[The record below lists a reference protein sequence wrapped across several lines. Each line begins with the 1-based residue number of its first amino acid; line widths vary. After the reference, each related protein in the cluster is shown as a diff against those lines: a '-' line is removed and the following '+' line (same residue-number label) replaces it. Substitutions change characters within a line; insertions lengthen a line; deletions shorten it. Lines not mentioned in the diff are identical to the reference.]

1 MMKSIPVWKQEL
13 SDGVHAARLASL
25 YCCSPAETA
34 SEAARYAAV
43 LDGLEK
49 TFGSHAE
56 AGLYSAPGRT
66 EIGGNHTDHQHGR
79 VLAGSV
85 NIDMIAAAAPNDKN
99 QLRVQSEGYDLCVID
114 LNDLE
119 ARKEEENTTAALL
132 RGECAAFTQ
141 RGAKLAGLDVYV
153 SSNVPKGSGVSS
165 SAAFEV
171 LIGVILNDCFMTEKV
186 SPIAIAQIGQWAENV
201 YFGKPCG
208 LMDQTASAVGNI
220 IGIDFADPAHPKIQP
235 VAFDFASC
243 GYSLCII
250 DSGASHSD
258 LTDCYA
264 AITNELKA
272 VCSVFGKEALRDVPE
287 DEFYAR
293 LGEVRQAA
301 GDRAVLRAIHVY
313 EDNKRVRLQLRAL
326 ENDNFP
332 AFLEYVKE
340 SGDSSWMYL
349 QNVIPEGRTARQEVA
364 FALALAKHLLGGH
377 GACRVHGG
385 GFAGTIQAFVPNEQL
400 EEFRGGIEAVLGE
413 GSCHVLSIRPEGGIL
428 AEVCSH
434 D

>member
-34 SEAARYAAV
+34 SEAARYTAV

-208 LMDQTASAVGNI
+208 LMDQMASSVGNI
-220 IGIDFADPAHPKIQP
+220 ITIDFADPAHPDVEP
-235 VAFDFASC
+235 VQVDFSKA
-243 GYSLCII
+243 GLALCIL
-250 DSGASHSD
+250 DSCADHAD
-258 LTDCYA
+258 LTDEYA
-264 AITNELKA
+264 AVPAECRAVAA
-272 VCSVFGKEALRDVPE
+272 VCGGEVLRDVPFDTFLAKLPE
-287 DEFYAR
+287 CR
-293 LGEVRQAA
+293 RQC
-301 GDRAVLRAIHVY
+301 GDRAVLRAFHFY
-313 EDNKRVRLQLRAL
+313 ADNDRVAQQVAALRGGDFDAFLQLVTA
-326 ENDNFP
+326 
-332 AFLEYVKE
+332 
-340 SGDSSWMYL
+340 SGDSSWEYL
-349 QNVIPEGRTARQEVA
+349 QNVIPAGYKEHQEMGVTIA
-364 FALALAKHLLGGH
+364 AAKHYLQGK
-377 GACRVHGG
+377 GAVRVHGG
-385 GFAGTIQAFVPNEQL
+385 GFAGTAQAFVPVDML
-400 EEFRGGIEAVLGE
+400 ADFKAHMEAILGE
-413 GSCHVLSIRPEGGIL
+413 GRCHVLNIRPEGGAVL
-428 AEVCSH
+428 
-434 D
+434 

>member
-25 YCCSPAETA
+25 YCCAPAETA

-141 RGAKLAGLDVYV
+141 RGAKLAGLDIYI

-208 LMDQTASAVGNI
+208 LMDQTACAVGGVI
-220 IGIDFADPAHPKIQP
+220 TIDFKDPAPP
-235 VAFDFASC
+235 VVGQTAIDLAKHGFVM
-243 GYSLCII
+243 CIS
-250 DSGASHSD
+250 DTKGSHAD
-258 LTDCYA
+258 LTDDYA
-264 AITNELKA
+264 AIRHEME
-272 VCSVFGKEALRDVPE
+272 SVAEQFGKKVLREVDE
-287 DEFYAR
+287 DEFYKALPKLR
-293 LGEVRQAA
+293 KAV
-301 GDRAVLRAIHVY
+301 GDRAVV
-313 EDNKRVRLQLRAL
+313 RAL
-326 ENDNFP
+326 HFYNDCRRAAQLCDAVREDDFET
-332 AFLEYVKE
+332 FLRLIIEGGHSSFEFNQNAYSIKNPKE
-340 SGDSSWMYL
+340 QG
-349 QNVIPEGRTARQEVA
+349 VPV
-364 FALALAKHLLGGH
+364 ALALSQRVLNGH
-377 GACRVHGG
+377 GAWRLQGG
-385 GFAGTIQAFVPNEQL
+385 GFAG
-400 EEFRGGIEAVLGE
+400 
-413 GSCHVLSIRPEGGIL
+413 
-428 AEVCSH
+428 
-434 D
+434 

>member
-25 YCCSPAETA
+25 YCCAPAETA
-34 SEAARYAAV
+34 SKAARYAAV

-141 RGAKLAGLDVYV
+141 RGAKLSGLDVYI

-171 LIGVILNDCFMTEKV
+171 LIGVILNDCFMAEKV

-208 LMDQTASAVGNI
+208 LMDQMASSVGNI
-220 IGIDFADPAHPKIQP
+220 ITIDFASPAKPVVEP
-235 VAFDFASC
+235 VAVDFSKA
-243 GYSLCII
+243 GLALCIL
-250 DSGASHSD
+250 DSGADHAD
-258 LTDCYA
+258 LTDEYA
-264 AITNELKA
+264 AIPAECRAVAA
-272 VCSVFGKEALRDVPE
+272 VCGGEVLRDVPFE
-287 DEFYAR
+287 TFLAKLPECR
-293 LGEVRQAA
+293 RQC
-301 GDRAVLRAIHVY
+301 GDRAVLRAFHVY
-313 EDNKRVRLQLRAL
+313 ADNDRVAKQVAAL
-326 ENDNFP
+326 HDGDFGT
-332 AFLEYVKE
+332 FLSLVNE
-340 SGDSSWMYL
+340 SGCSSWEYL
-349 QNVIPEGRTARQEVA
+349 QNVIPAGYKEHQEVGVTIA
-364 FALALAKHLLGGH
+364 AAKHLLGDK
-377 GACRVHGG
+377 GAVRVHGG
-385 GFAGTIQAFVPNEQL
+385 GFAGTVQAFVPVEML
-400 EEFRGGIEAVLGE
+400 DEFKAGMEAILGE
-413 GSCHVLSIRPEGGIL
+413 GRCHVLSIRPEGGAVL
-428 AEVCSH
+428 
-434 D
+434 

>member
-25 YCCSPAETA
+25 YCCAPAETA

-119 ARKEEENTTAALL
+119 ARKEEENTTASLL

-141 RGAKLAGLDVYV
+141 RGAKLAGLDVYI

-201 YFGKPCG
+201 YFCKPCG
-208 LMDQTASAVGNI
+208 LMDQMASSVGNI
-220 IGIDFADPAHPKIQP
+220 ITIDFASPAKPVVEP
-235 VAFDFASC
+235 VAVDFSKA
-243 GYSLCII
+243 GLALCIL
-250 DSGASHSD
+250 DSGADHAD
-258 LTDCYA
+258 LTDEYA
-264 AITNELKA
+264 AIPAECRAVAA
-272 VCSVFGKEALRDVPE
+272 VCGGEVLRDVPFE
-287 DEFYAR
+287 TFLAKLPECR
-293 LGEVRQAA
+293 RQC
-301 GDRAVLRAIHVY
+301 GDRAVLRAFHVY
-313 EDNKRVRLQLRAL
+313 ADNDRVAKQVAAL
-326 ENDNFP
+326 HDGDFGT
-332 AFLEYVKE
+332 FLSLVNE
-340 SGDSSWMYL
+340 SGCSSWEYL
-349 QNVIPEGRTARQEVA
+349 QNVIPAGYKEHQEVGVTIA
-364 FALALAKHLLGGH
+364 AAKHLLGDK
-377 GACRVHGG
+377 GAVRVHGG
-385 GFAGTIQAFVPNEQL
+385 GFAGTVQAFVPVEML
-400 EEFRGGIEAVLGE
+400 DEFKAGMEAILGE
-413 GSCHVLSIRPEGGIL
+413 GRCHVLSIRPEGGAVL
-428 AEVCSH
+428 
-434 D
+434 

>member
-25 YCCSPAETA
+25 YCCTPAETA

-119 ARKEEENTTAALL
+119 ARKEEENTTASLL

-141 RGAKLAGLDVYV
+141 RGAKLAGLDVYI

-186 SPIAIAQIGQWAENV
+186 SPSPSRRSAS
-201 YFGKPCG
+201 G
-208 LMDQTASAVGNI
+208 LRTSTSAS
-220 IGIDFADPAHPKIQP
+220 PA
-235 VAFDFASC
+235 A
-243 GYSLCII
+243 
-250 DSGASHSD
+250 
-258 LTDCYA
+258 
-264 AITNELKA
+264 
-272 VCSVFGKEALRDVPE
+272 
-287 DEFYAR
+287 
-293 LGEVRQAA
+293 
-301 GDRAVLRAIHVY
+301 
-313 EDNKRVRLQLRAL
+313 
-326 ENDNFP
+326 
-332 AFLEYVKE
+332 
-340 SGDSSWMYL
+340 
-349 QNVIPEGRTARQEVA
+349 
-364 FALALAKHLLGGH
+364 
-377 GACRVHGG
+377 
-385 GFAGTIQAFVPNEQL
+385 
-400 EEFRGGIEAVLGE
+400 
-413 GSCHVLSIRPEGGIL
+413 
-428 AEVCSH
+428 
-434 D
+434 

>member
-25 YCCSPAETA
+25 YCCAPAETA

-119 ARKEEENTTAALL
+119 ARKEEENTTASLL

-141 RGAKLAGLDVYV
+141 RGAKLAGLDVYI

-208 LMDQTASAVGNI
+208 LMDQMASSVGNI
-220 IGIDFADPAHPKIQP
+220 ITIDFASSAKPVVEP
-235 VAFDFASC
+235 VAVDFSKA
-243 GYSLCII
+243 GLALCIL
-250 DSGASHSD
+250 DSGADHAD
-258 LTDCYA
+258 LTDEYA
-264 AITNELKA
+264 AIPAECRAVAA
-272 VCSVFGKEALRDVPE
+272 VCGGEVLRDVPFE
-287 DEFYAR
+287 TFLAKLPECR
-293 LGEVRQAA
+293 RQC
-301 GDRAVLRAIHVY
+301 GDRAVLRAFHVY
-313 EDNKRVRLQLRAL
+313 ADNDRVAKQVAAL
-326 ENDNFP
+326 HDGDFGT
-332 AFLEYVKE
+332 FLSLVNE
-340 SGDSSWMYL
+340 SGCSSWEYL
-349 QNVIPEGRTARQEVA
+349 QNVIPAGYKEHQEVGVTIA
-364 FALALAKHLLGGH
+364 AAKHLLGDK
-377 GACRVHGG
+377 GAVRVHGG
-385 GFAGTIQAFVPNEQL
+385 GFAGTVQAFVPVEML
-400 EEFRGGIEAVLGE
+400 DEFKAGMEAILGE
-413 GSCHVLSIRPEGGIL
+413 GRCHVLSIRPEGGAVL
-428 AEVCSH
+428 
-434 D
+434 

>member
-13 SDGVHAARLASL
+13 SGGVHAARLASL
-25 YCCSPAETA
+25 YCCAPAETA

-99 QLRVQSEGYDLCVID
+99 QLRVQSEGYDLCIID

-119 ARKEEENTTAALL
+119 ARKEEENTTASLL

-141 RGAKLAGLDVYV
+141 RGAKLAGLDVYI

-208 LMDQTASAVGNI
+208 LMDQMASSVGNI
-220 IGIDFADPAHPKIQP
+220 ITIDFASPAKPVVEP
-235 VAFDFASC
+235 VAVDFSKA
-243 GYSLCII
+243 GLALCIL
-250 DSGASHSD
+250 DSGADHAD
-258 LTDCYA
+258 LTDEYA
-264 AITNELKA
+264 AIPAECRAVAA
-272 VCSVFGKEALRDVPE
+272 VCGGEVLRDVPFE
-287 DEFYAR
+287 AFIAKLPECR
-293 LGEVRQAA
+293 SQC
-301 GDRAVLRAIHVY
+301 GDRAVLRAFHVY
-313 EDNKRVRLQLRAL
+313 ADNDRVAKQVAAL
-326 ENDNFP
+326 HNGDFD
-332 AFLEYVKE
+332 AFLFLVNE
-340 SGDSSWMYL
+340 SGRSSWEYL
-349 QNVIPEGRTARQEVA
+349 QNVIPAGYKEHQEVGVA
-364 FALALAKHLLGGH
+364 IAAAKHLLGDK
-377 GACRVHGG
+377 GAVRVHGG
-385 GFAGTIQAFVPNEQL
+385 GFAGTVQAFVPVEML
-400 EEFRGGIEAVLGE
+400 DEFKAGMEAILGE
-413 GSCHVLSIRPEGGIL
+413 GRCHVLSIRPEGGAVL
-428 AEVCSH
+428 
-434 D
+434 